1 MKISILK
8 FADPFN
14 RDPEDTAE
22 KVVGGHFGCASQ
34 VGLLGQ
40 QNFGIA

>member
-1 MKISILK
+1 MKISNLK

-14 RDPEDTAE
+14 RDPEGTVE
-22 KVVGGHFGCASQ
+22 KVVGGHVGCASQ
-34 VGLLGQ
+34 VGLLRQ